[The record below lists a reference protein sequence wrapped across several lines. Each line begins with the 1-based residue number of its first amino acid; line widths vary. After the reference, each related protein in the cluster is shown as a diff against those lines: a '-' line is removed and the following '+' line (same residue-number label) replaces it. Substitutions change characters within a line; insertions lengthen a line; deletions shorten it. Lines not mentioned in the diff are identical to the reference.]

1 MIGRKIPTRPPKT
14 QHQTVEAYFAL
25 DDNADAKYEYIDG
38 EIVPVSGASYAHNLI
53 VSNLVCA
60 LGNQVLGTSHMVLAS
75 NMRVVASPKTA
86 YFYPDVLVVGDDPAL
101 LPDHQDTL
109 TNPIVLIEV
118 LSPDSDLQDRGV
130 KFNQYR
136 QISEL
141 KAYLLV
147 AQDAPYIELFT
158 HQKGNLWLYTT
169 YEGTGAA
176 VTLTA
181 INATL
186 RAAEVYLN
194 VEFPPFAEEPNN
206 DDEP

>member
-14 QHQTVEAYFAL
+14 QRHTVEAYFAL

-38 EIVPVSGASYAHNLI
+38 EIIPVSGASYAHNLI

-60 LGNQVLGTSHMVLAS
+60 LGNQVLGTSYTVLAS
-75 NMRVVASPKTA
+75 NMRVVASSKDA
-86 YFYPDVLVVGDDPAL
+86 YCYPDALVVGDNPTL

-109 TNPIVLIEV
+109 TNPTVVIEV
-118 LSPDSDLQDRGV
+118 LSPSTELNDRGV
-130 KFNQYR
+130 KFNKYQ
-136 QISEL
+136 QIPTL

-169 YEGTGAA
+169 YAGTDAA

-194 VEFPPFAEEPNN
+194 VDFPPFAEEPSN
-206 DDEP
+206 DEL